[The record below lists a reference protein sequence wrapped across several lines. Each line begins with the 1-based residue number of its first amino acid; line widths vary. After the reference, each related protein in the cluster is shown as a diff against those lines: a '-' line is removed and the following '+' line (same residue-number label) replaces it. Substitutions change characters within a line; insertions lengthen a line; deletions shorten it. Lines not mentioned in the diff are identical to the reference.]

1 MRLSLLA
8 NASVAPVSSAAR
20 VGPRPTEPVMPFRTT
35 SASTSRTR
43 RSASAAPSAVAWTP
57 KASAWSCS
65 SAALRPAVNPTT
77 SNRSGLR
84 RMTSSACVPIDPVLP
99 RRTTRRRS
107 MLDSMP
113 LNLGDLCTLYRFS
126 DIDWTAPSNRYVPYR
141 PDRSIGRDHEEP
153 VHRDRCRRCRRRRR
167 PSVAAGSQCCRQRV
181 HVPAGGRS
189 TGHARA
195 DAVAVRGRA
204 DPGRRGNVQALVDP
218 NDGSVLAAFRSS
230 TRALT
235 PVGPGCTTTS
245 ACMTSSTGVPYGL
258 TGSGTKTGTWKN
270 IVRVAAGDRR
280 TSYSASNGAA
290 YNYSAGVTISWS
302 RPVTVVK
309 VSR

>member
-1 MRLSLLA
+1 MKNQCIAIAVAAVVAAGVALSPQA
-8 NASVAPVSSAAR
+8 ASAAD
-20 VGPRPTEPVMPFRTT
+20 
-35 SASTSRTR
+35 SASTYQQVDARLATLAQTQSQSEAER
-43 RSASAAPSAVAWTP
+43 
-57 KASAWSCS
+57 
-65 SAALRPAVNPTT
+65 
-77 SNRSGLR
+77 
-84 RMTSSACVPIDPVLP
+84 I
-99 RRTTRRRS
+99 
-107 MLDSMP
+107 LD
-113 LNLGDLCTLYRFS
+113 
-126 DIDWTAPSNRYVPYR
+126 
-141 PDRSIGRDHEEP
+141 
-153 VHRDRCRRCRRRRR
+153 
-167 PSVAAGSQCCRQRV
+167 
-181 HVPAGGRS
+181 GG
-189 TGHARA
+189 
-195 DAVAVRGRA
+195 
-204 DPGRRGNVQALVDP
+204 GNVQALVDP